1 VRIVLDTNVLLSAL
15 LSPQGVP
22 AQILMLTL
30 AGELTLLFDERV
42 LEEYREVLSRP
53 RFAIPPAQADDV
65 LRQLEADG
73 ELVAATPVTAALP
86 DPDDR
91 AFVEVALSGHAD
103 ALVTGNARHF
113 PPDLGIVVLSPRD
126 LLDRIDP
133 Q

>member
-15 LSPQGVP
+15 LSPQGAP
-22 AQILMLTL
+22 AQVLMLAL
-30 AGELTLLFDERV
+30 AGDLTLLFDERV

-53 RFAIPPAQADDV
+53 RFAIPPAHAHEV

-73 ELVAATPVTAALP
+73 ERVVAAPAELTPL

-113 PPDLGIVVLSPRD
+113 PPDLGIVVMSPRA
-126 LLDRIDP
+126 LLERIDP
-133 Q
+133 K

>member
-1 VRIVLDTNVLLSAL
+1 MRIVLDTNVLLSAVL
-15 LSPQGVP
+15 TPQGVP
-22 AQILMLTL
+22 AQVLMLTL

-53 RFAIPPAQADDV
+53 RFEIPPAKADEI

-73 ELVAATPVTAALP
+73 ERVAAAPVELTLP

-103 ALVTGNARHF
+103 ALVTGNTRHF
-113 PPDLGIVVLSPRD
+113 PPDLGIVVLSPRA
-126 LLDRIDP
+126 LLERIDS

>member
-15 LSPQGVP
+15 LTPQGLP
-22 AQILMLTL
+22 AQVLMLTL

-53 RFAIPPAQADDV
+53 RFAIPPAKADEI

-73 ELVAATPVTAALP
+73 ERIAAAPVELTLP

-113 PPDLGIVVLSPRD
+113 PPDLGIVVLSPRA
-126 LLDRIDP
+126 LLERIDS

>member
-1 VRIVLDTNVLLSAL
+1 VRIVLDTNVLVSAL

-22 AQILMLTL
+22 AQVLMLTL

-53 RFAIPPAQADDV
+53 RFAIPKALADEV

-73 ELVAATPVTAALP
+73 ERVAAAPVELTLP

-103 ALVTGNARHF
+103 ALVSSSGF
-113 PPDLGIVVLSPRD
+113 PPSRS
-126 LLDRIDP
+126 
-133 Q
+133 

>member
-1 VRIVLDTNVLLSAL
+1 
-15 LSPQGVP
+15 
-22 AQILMLTL
+22 MLTL

-53 RFAIPPAQADDV
+53 RFAIPPAQADEL
-65 LRQLEADG
+65 LRQLEAYG
-73 ELVAATPVTAALP
+73 ERVAAAAPVEFVLP

-113 PPDLGIVVLSPRD
+113 PPDFGIVVLS
-126 LLDRIDP
+126 
-133 Q
+133 